1 MTAEHHLVY
10 GIEDDEIQV
19 LMCRYHY

>member
-1 MTAEHHLVY
+1 MTAEHRLIY